1 MSTFQ
6 DAIMSGQCVDP
17 PLGKIAK
24 IKSPFS

>member
-1 MSTFQ
+1 MSIFQ
-6 DAIMSGQCVDP
+6 DVIMSGQRVDP